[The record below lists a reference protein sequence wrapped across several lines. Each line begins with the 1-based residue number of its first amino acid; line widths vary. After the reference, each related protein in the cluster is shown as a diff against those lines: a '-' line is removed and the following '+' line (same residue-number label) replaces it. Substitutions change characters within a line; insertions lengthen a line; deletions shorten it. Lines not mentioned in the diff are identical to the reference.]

1 MKFIQKQRDR
11 FDVYIPKT
19 EVDVAVAFISDKFF
33 EKKLTMLINKQY
45 ENIFSST
52 LNESGFDIIKFSY
65 NESCT
70 DRSGCE
76 FGFVIK
82 NKFFV
87 IEIDIKHNRLDCI
100 RGTNKLV
107 YKVYRMEFN
116 YQLFQGNFPFKY
128 LDIESNEYKFIKI
141 NLSPAEEENRRDLPF

>member
-1 MKFIQKQRDR
+1 MKFIEKQKDR
-11 FDVYIPKT
+11 FDLYIPKT
-19 EVDVAVAFISDKFF
+19 EVDVARAFISDKIF
-33 EKKLTMLINKQY
+33 EKKLTMLINNQY

-70 DRSGCE
+70 DRSRCE
-76 FGFVIK
+76 FGFALK

-87 IEIDIKHNRLDCI
+87 IEFDIKHDRLDGI

-116 YQLFQGNFPFKY
+116 YKLFQGNFPFKY

-141 NLSPAEEENRRDLPF
+141 NLSPAEEADRRCLPF